1 MLRSVVQ
8 MMRIKAGR
16 FVWLLAV
23 MCFFVGYS
31 PSWGQAS
38 SPSTPGPG
46 PSSPAPSSPAPT
58 FNASDYRLA
67 IQDRVKVTVYNEP
80 TLSGEFMVN
89 ADGALAYP
97 LIGNVPAQNST
108 ATELQAVIRQKLADG
123 FVRDPSV
130 AVEIL
135 SFRPLYIYGEV
146 NSPGQYAY
154 NSGLTVLNAVA
165 LAKGFTYRADQRRI
179 YIKHASDGAKAE
191 ARTTPDAPVLPGD
204 TIRVAERYF

>member
-23 MCFFVGYS
+23 MCLFVGYS
-31 PSWGQAS
+31 PSWGQTS
-38 SPSTPGPG
+38 N
-46 PSSPAPSSPAPT
+46 PT
-58 FNASDYRLA
+58 QSFDVSDYRLA

-80 TLSGEFMVN
+80 TLSGEFLVN
-89 ADGALAYP
+89 ADGSLAYP
-97 LIGNVPAQNST
+97 LIGSVPAQNKT
-108 ATELQAVIRQKLADG
+108 ATELQAAIKLRLADG

-146 NSPGQYAY
+146 NAPGQYPY
-154 NSGLTVLNAVA
+154 TSGLTVLNAVA
-165 LAKGFTYRADQRRI
+165 LAKGFTYRADQKRI
-179 YIKHASDGAKAE
+179 FMKHADSSGKSE
-191 ARTTPDAPVLPGD
+191 TRVLPDSPVAPGD

>member
-23 MCFFVGYS
+23 MCLFVGYS
-31 PSWGQAS
+31 PSRAQTS
-38 SPSTPGPG
+38 N
-46 PSSPAPSSPAPT
+46 PT
-58 FNASDYRLA
+58 QSFDVSDYRLA

-80 TLSGEFMVN
+80 TLSGEFLVN

-97 LIGNVPAQNST
+97 LIGNVPAQNKT
-108 ATELQAVIRQKLADG
+108 ANELQIAIKARLADG

-135 SFRPLYIYGEV
+135 SFRPVYIYGEV
-146 NSPGQYAY
+146 NSPGQY
-154 NSGLTVLNAVA
+154 NFTSGLTVLNAVA

-179 YIKHASDGAKAE
+179 FIKHADGAGKAE
-191 ARTTPDAPVLPGD
+191 ARVEPDAQVAPGD

>member
-1 MLRSVVQ
+1 

-23 MCFFVGYS
+23 MCLLVGYS
-31 PSWGQAS
+31 PSWGQTS
-38 SPSTPGPG
+38 SPPE
-46 PSSPAPSSPAPT
+46 T
-58 FNASDYRLA
+58 FDVSDYRLA

-80 TLSGEFMVN
+80 TLSGEFLVN

-97 LIGNVPAQNST
+97 LIGNVPAQNKT
-108 ATELQAVIRQKLADG
+108 ATELQAAIKLRLADG

-146 NSPGQYAY
+146 NAPGQYNY
-154 NSGLTVLNAVA
+154 TSGLTVLNAVA

-179 YIKHASDGAKAE
+179 FIKRSDGSGKAE
-191 ARTTPDAPVLPGD
+191 ARVLPDAPVAPGD
-204 TIRVAERYF
+204 TIRVAERFF